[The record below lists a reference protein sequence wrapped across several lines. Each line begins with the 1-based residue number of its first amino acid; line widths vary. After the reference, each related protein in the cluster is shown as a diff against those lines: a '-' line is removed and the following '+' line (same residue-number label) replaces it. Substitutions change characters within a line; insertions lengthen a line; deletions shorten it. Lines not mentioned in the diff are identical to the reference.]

1 MKIKNI
7 LLVLFVLSY
16 FNTTIYAG
24 FVSKQKAKVLAR
36 NFYFEKI
43 NYFQD
48 VSYKDII
55 IDQSITITESG
66 EVLYYIFNF
75 KELGFIIVSAEYAS
89 FPVLAYSFENNFN
102 NSEPSPAYIS
112 RMNSYKKQILN
123 IIKKNIKASTG
134 LTEVWNRYL
143 NYNSL
148 TFQKIPGQKGIEPLL
163 LSNWSQGYYYNAMC
177 PVDPEG
183 TGGHAI
189 SGCVAI
195 AMAQVMYYFR
205 YPEFGEGSHGY
216 ESDYGYEFVDFES
229 TNYKWDEMVNRI
241 YGMHNPAIAE
251 LIYHVGVSVEM
262 NYGPNSS
269 GADTYD
275 TPDAL
280 RNYFRYN
287 ENVQY
292 IARSD
297 TTISFEDSLT
307 MCLDRN
313 IPLIYRGGGL
323 MASHSF
329 VCDGYQ
335 DTSFFHFN
343 WGWGG
348 WRNGYFYIDNLNPG
362 YDFTYN
368 QCAVINIC
376 PREDYPLY
384 CQDFDTL
391 TKSRGT
397 FFDGS
402 GPENYQNNQ
411 YCKWLISPDASE
423 ITNIQLWF
431 PQFDTE
437 NDKDLVKVYDG
448 PTEQEPLLGIFS
460 GNEIPPVLSSS
471 GNELL
476 IVFTSDTGNV
486 DKGWFAEYMA
496 YSGPFCNDVTTL
508 NDTSALFSDNSG
520 PYNYINNSD
529 CKWLIDP
536 QGLYYDSISNIDLY
550 FLYFDLAEDDT
561 LIIYNGSSEN
571 APVVEKLTGN
581 EIPDTVHLSGNN
593 VFIHFKT
600 NEINT
605 DEGWVA
611 GYKSYLPEYC
621 QDTTVLTDSTG
632 TFEDGSGNRNYVIN
646 SECFWLIEPENV
658 EAITITFT
666 KFDIEYGYDQVNIYD
681 ASVMPPV
688 LDTTFWGHNIPPPR
702 TIESGRV
709 LVKFTTDYSVV
720 FDGWEA
726 EYAAVETSLNE
737 NLVTDNFKIFPNPT
751 SGEFYISANLLKAGK
766 LDIEVFSIAGK
777 SAYQKSYDVLQGSNL
792 LHLNLKGINKGVYY
806 LRTKNINE
814 VIKIIVW

>member
-7 LLVLFVLSY
+7 LLIVFLLSY
-16 FNTTIYAG
+16 FNTTIYAA
-24 FVSKQKAKVLAR
+24 FVSKEKARVVGR
-36 NFYFEKI
+36 NFYHEKI
-43 NYFQD
+43 NYFHKVNFED
-48 VSYKDII
+48 LII
-55 IDQSITITESG
+55 EQSLTISENG
-66 EVLYYIFNF
+66 EPLYYIFNF
-75 KELGFIIVSAEYAS
+75 KNLGFIIVSAEDAS
-89 FPVLAYSFENNFN
+89 FPVLGYSFENNIIN
-102 NSEPSPAYIS
+102 AEPSPAYDS
-112 RMNSYKKQILN
+112 WMSFYTKQI
-123 IIKKNIKASTG
+123 IEIKKNNIKYKESSVFSKTKE
-134 LTEVWNRYL
+134 L
-143 NYNSL
+143 
-148 TFQKIPGQKGIEPLL
+148 KGVEPLL

-216 ESDYGYEFVDFES
+216 ESDYGYEFADFEN

-241 YGMHNPAIAE
+241 FGAHNPAIAE

-292 IARSD
+292 IARAD
-297 TTISFEDSLT
+297 TNVSFEDSLI

-323 MASHSF
+323 IASHSF

-335 DTSFFHFN
+335 DSTFFHFN

-348 WRNGYFYIDNLNPG
+348 WRNGYYNINNLNPG
-362 YDFTYN
+362 YDFTFN
-368 QCAVINIC
+368 QCAVINIY
-376 PREDYPLY
+376 PREDYPQY
-384 CQDFDTL
+384 CQETDSL
-391 TKSRGT
+391 TKSQGT

-411 YCKWLISPDASE
+411 YCKWLITPDDTE
-423 ITNIQLWF
+423 ITNIQIWF

-437 NDKDLVKVYDG
+437 NEKDLVKIFDG
-448 PTEQEPLLGIFS
+448 STEQDPLLGVFS
-460 GNEIPPVLSSS
+460 GHEIPPVLSST
-471 GNELL
+471 GDEALV
-476 IVFTSDTGNV
+476 VFISDTANV

-496 YSGPFCNDVTTL
+496 YSGPFCDGVTTL
-508 NDTSALFSDNSG
+508 NDTSRLFSDGSG
-520 PYNYINNSD
+520 PYNYTNNSD

-536 QGLYYDSISNIDLY
+536 QGFYYDSVSNIDLY
-550 FLYFDLAEDDT
+550 FLYFDLASDDT
-561 LIIYNGSSEN
+561 LFIYNGESEN
-571 APVVEKLTGN
+571 APVIEKFTGS
-581 EIPDTVHLSGNN
+581 EIPDTVHVNGNKIFMN
-593 VFIHFKT
+593 FKT

-605 DEGWVA
+605 SEGWTA
-611 GYKSYLPEYC
+611 GYKSYLPVYC
-621 QDTTVLTDSTG
+621 NDTTILTDSTG
-632 TFEDGSGNRNYVIN
+632 VFEDGSSDKNYTNN
-646 SECFWLIEPENV
+646 SECYWLIEPDNV

-688 LDTTFWGHNIPPPR
+688 LDTTFWGHDIPASR
-702 TIESGRV
+702 TIKSGRV
-709 LVKFTTDYSVV
+709 LVKFTSDYALV

-726 EYAAVETSLNE
+726 QYSVAETSVNE
-737 NLVTDNFKIFPNPT
+737 NSFNHNFEVFPNPS
-751 SGEFYISANLLKAGK
+751 SGEINISANFPKASK

-777 SAYQKSYDVLQGSNL
+777 SLFQKTFDILQGKNL
-792 LHLNLKGINKGVYY
+792 LHLDLKGLSKGVYY
-806 LRTKNINE
+806 LKVTEFNK